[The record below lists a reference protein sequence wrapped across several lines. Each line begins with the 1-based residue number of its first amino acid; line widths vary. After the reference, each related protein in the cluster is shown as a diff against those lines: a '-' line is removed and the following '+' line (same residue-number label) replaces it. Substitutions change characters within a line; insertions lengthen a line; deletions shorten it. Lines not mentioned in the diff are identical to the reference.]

1 MITHIIWDYN
11 GTVLD
16 DVRASVAAV
25 NDMLAVRGLPPTDI
39 ETYRDTLDVP
49 LEDYYA
55 GLGFTD
61 VDISKLSVEFRE
73 RVGAHP
79 GLAGIFD
86 GVREA
91 VLEAKRRGIGN
102 VLMSSL
108 YQEYL
113 DAEAEKYG
121 LRELFDEI
129 TGMSDRR
136 LGSKLAN
143 CRAFM
148 ERHGLSADGLLFV
161 GDLVSDAKTA
171 KELGAKC
178 VLIPN
183 GHNSRARCA
192 QVAQIADDPGE
203 LKKLIKTLQQR

>member
-16 DVRASVAAV
+16 DAAVSVAAV
-25 NDMLAVRGLPPTDI
+25 NDMLDARGLPRTDL
-39 ETYRDTLDVP
+39 ETYRKTLDVP
-49 LEDYYA
+49 LEGYYA

-61 VDISKLSVEFRE
+61 VDISELSVEFR
-73 RVGAHP
+73 RRCQAHP
-79 GLAGIFD
+79 ELAGIFD

-91 VLEAKRRGIGN
+91 VSEAKKRGIRN

-121 LRELFDEI
+121 LFGLFDEVI
-129 TGMSDRR
+129 GMSDRR
-136 LGSKLAN
+136 LGSKLDN
-143 CRAFM
+143 CKAFM

-161 GDLVSDAKTA
+161 GDLISDAKTA
-171 KELGAKC
+171 KALGARC

-183 GHNSRARCA
+183 GHNSRERCA
-192 QVAQIADDPGE
+192 AHAEVLDSVYE
-203 LKKLIKTLQQR
+203 LKALIGSLQ